1 MKYFHYFTV
10 QIILRLISYPQPKNN
25 SLEKKL
31 RLVEENMKIK
41 VGKYKK
47 SKHNNN
53 NTSTKI
59 MTAA

>member
-47 SKHNNN
+47 SKQNNN